1 MNEKFHEILRN
12 LLNKENFIKTNKQ
25 QIVLGLIKTLEG
37 SIKPVN
43 SETRTIN
50 IVVYIGI
57 DKPTAT
63 SLVKHDST

>member
-1 MNEKFHEILRN
+1 M
-12 LLNKENFIKTNKQ
+12 KTNKQ

>member
-1 MNEKFHEILRN
+1 M
-12 LLNKENFIKTNKQ
+12 KTNKQ

-63 SLVKHDST
+63 SLVKHDSTQFDLKNSIEYLQTHYL